1 VARIHP
7 SAVIDA
13 GAKIAADVEIGP
25 FAAIGPSVELAS
37 GVVVGSHVAL
47 LGRTTIGSGT
57 RIFPHVVL
65 GGTPQ
70 VREEEGEATALV
82 IGEDNVLRE
91 FVTVHA
97 GTRGGP
103 GCTRIGND
111 NLLMNN
117 VHVAHDC
124 QIGSQCVLSSFVG
137 IGGHVVIEDHVVVGG
152 MSGVHQF
159 VRVGESVFTGG
170 NAMLSRDAP
179 PFTRVTGDRARF
191 AGINT
196 LGLERRGVNEAAI
209 ATIKHAMHLLFQSRL
224 RFDEAAARVER
235 ECPGSPEVE
244 RLLGFLRES
253 RNGRG
258 FIR

>member
-1 VARIHP
+1 MK
-7 SAVIDA
+7 
-13 GAKIAADVEIGP
+13 G
-25 FAAIGPSVELAS
+25 
-37 GVVVGSHVAL
+37 
-47 LGRTTIGSGT
+47 
-57 RIFPHVVL
+57 
-65 GGTPQ
+65 
-70 VREEEGEATALV
+70 GEATALV

-97 GTRGGP
+97 GTRGVP

-124 QIGSQCVLSSFVG
+124 QIGSHCVLSSFVG
-137 IGGHVVIEDHVVVGG
+137 LGGHVVIEDHVVVGG

-159 VRVGESVFTGG
+159 VRVGESVFTGA

-179 PFTRVTGDRARF
+179 PFTRVAGDRAHF
-191 AGINT
+191 AGLNT
-196 LGLERRGVNEAAI
+196 LGLERRGVTEAAI

-224 RFDEAAARVER
+224 RFDEAVARVER
-235 ECPGSPEVE
+235 ECRGSPEVE